1 MPLLPIDLQTLFT
14 QAGQVGKDQAV
25 AKDQIPNAQ
34 AAAGTQIVRHTD
46 ARDKKV
52 NEAEKQEG
60 EGAEQIRRRGRR
72 QRGKEGGASKH
83 EKQSAKPPQKKSEFR
98 DPSLGSR
105 IDISG

>member
-14 QAGQVGKDQAV
+14 QAGQVGKDQAA
-25 AKDQIPNAQ
+25 AKDQIPNSQ
-34 AAAGTQIVRHTD
+34 AAAGTHIARQTD

-60 EGAEQIRRRGRR
+60 EGAEQVRRRGRR
-72 QRGKEGGASKH
+72 QGGREGGASKRG
-83 EKQSAKPPQKKSEFR
+83 KDKAPPARKKDEFR
-98 DPSLGSR
+98 DPGLGSR